1 MSLMQWLTSVLAFL
15 AGALIS
21 IQAGSNTQLKKALGD
36 PMPATVVNYL
46 LGVASVLLYSVAT
59 RVSIPT
65 FEQVSRAP
73 WWSWLG
79 GLFGVAYGL
88 AAVMLGSQM
97 GAATLMALVVTGQLV
112 CSVVLDHFGWVGFD
126 PHPAG
131 VARLIGCVLMVA
143 GLALIAKF

>member
-1 MSLMQWLTSVLAFL
+1 MKWFAFVFAFV
-15 AGALIS
+15 AGAFIS
-21 IQAGSNTQLKKALGD
+21 IQAGSNTQLKKAFGD
-36 PMPATVVNYL
+36 PMPAVVVNYL
-46 LGVASVLLYSVAT
+46 LGVTSVLLYSLAT

-65 FEQVSRAP
+65 LKQASDAP

-79 GLFGVAYGL
+79 GLFGVLYGL

-112 CSVVLDHFGWVGFD
+112 CSVVLDHFGWLGFD

-131 VARLIGCVLMVA
+131 VWRIIGAILMVA
-143 GLALIAKF
+143 GLALIARF

>member
-1 MSLMQWLTSVLAFL
+1 MNRFAFPFAFV

-21 IQAGSNTQLKKALGD
+21 LQAGSNTALKKALGD
-36 PMPATVVNYL
+36 PIPALVVNYL
-46 LGVASVLLYSVAT
+46 LRATGIILYAFASSL
-59 RVSIPT
+59 SIPT
-65 FEQVSRAP
+65 SRQITNAP

-79 GLFGVAYGL
+79 GAFGIVYGL
-88 AAVMLGSQM
+88 AAVLLGSQL

-112 CSVVLDHFGWVGFD
+112 CSVVLDHFGWIGFE

-131 VARLIGCVLMVA
+131 MWRILGCALMVG